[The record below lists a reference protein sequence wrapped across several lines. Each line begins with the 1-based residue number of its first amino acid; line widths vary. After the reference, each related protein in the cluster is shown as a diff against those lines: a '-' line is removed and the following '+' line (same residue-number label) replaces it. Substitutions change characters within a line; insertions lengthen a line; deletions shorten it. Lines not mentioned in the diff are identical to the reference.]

1 MKFKEMNKLSD
12 KELIK
17 MKKELEFAQV
27 KASSLWGMGKIK
39 DKEAGIISRKGVAK
53 KGDKTSLQKQ
63 IRKNIARINT
73 IINERR
79 LKTKNAK
86 FKRNSKQIRTKAN
99 SKHS

>member
-27 KASSLWGMGKIK
+27 KASSVWGRDKVK
-39 DKEAGIISRKGVAK
+39 DKEAGIISKAGAK
-53 KGDKTSLQKQ
+53 KGEKTSMQKQ
-63 IRKNIARINT
+63 IRRSIAQINT

-79 LKTKNAK
+79 SNEHVKDK
-86 FKRNSKQIRTKAN
+86 
-99 SKHS
+99 